1 MDQKKI
7 SYVSKNINIIDKD
20 KKEHICKILL
30 TYNINLV
37 QSNNGVYC
45 YYDELNS
52 DILDIIYNYIT
63 KLLEK

>member
-7 SYVSKNINIIDKD
+7 SFITKNINMVDKE

-45 YYDELNS
+45 YYCDLNS
-52 DILDIIYNYIT
+52 DIIDIIYNYLM
-63 KLLEK
+63 KAFEK

>member
-7 SYVSKNINIIDKD
+7 SFITKNINMVDKE

-45 YYDELNS
+45 YFCDLNN
-52 DILDIIYNYIT
+52 DTIDIIYHYLM
-63 KLLEK
+63 KAFEK